1 MVKQRSQS
9 ILSRN
14 KLGIEMSVLTQ
25 RWRMLCSD
33 KIASHK
39 SPLVYQSVLILSPA
53 DANIKQTTNTSKER
67 TFSTGHMRNREK
79 VPNCIAPAHSFV
91 SARSQECMSA
101 MNSGGMQ

>member
-1 MVKQRSQS
+1 
-9 ILSRN
+9 
-14 KLGIEMSVLTQ
+14 MSGLTQ
-25 RWRMLCSD
+25 MCRTLCSD

-67 TFSTGHMRNREK
+67 TFSTGHMRDREK

-91 SARSQECMSA
+91 SARSQECMGA
-101 MNSGGMQ
+101 INCGGVQ